1 MRDCMDNRV
10 TPPERVTSPT
20 WSPAP
25 PCNQPLLSE
34 RKLWTKQTR
43 LWTRLPFNAPLRITD
58 CIKFTDRN
66 DALRN
71 KKKTNKRD
79 LTVCYMYLQ
88 YLQSGHTQSQKD
100 SYETLDIIQQQPK
113 LKHIFKRVIDCL
125 LQEGKISQ
133 EHSSPREN
141 SFNLATITKSTKRSK
156 AN

>member
-1 MRDCMDNRV
+1 
-10 TPPERVTSPT
+10 
-20 WSPAP
+20 
-25 PCNQPLLSE
+25 
-34 RKLWTKQTR
+34 
-43 LWTRLPFNAPLRITD
+43 
-58 CIKFTDRN
+58 
-66 DALRN
+66 
-71 KKKTNKRD
+71 
-79 LTVCYMYLQ
+79 MYLQ

-125 LQEGKISQ
+125 LQERKISQ